1 MGSAFLRAFGA
12 SGFAFM
18 ICALTA
24 GVAEEATF
32 NATVLAGFWGFL
44 DYYLV
49 NG

>member
-12 SGFAFM
+12 SGFM